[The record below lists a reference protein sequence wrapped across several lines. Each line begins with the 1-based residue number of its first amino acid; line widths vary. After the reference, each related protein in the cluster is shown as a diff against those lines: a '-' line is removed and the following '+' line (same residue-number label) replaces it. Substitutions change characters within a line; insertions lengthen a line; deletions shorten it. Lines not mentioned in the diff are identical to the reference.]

1 MAPENGRASQHL
13 DFLRRAAGQA
23 RRYGLFGLLRAAEA
37 RAVDMPRIG
46 DARLPSQNVVDLAQ
60 VPFLSFPGSTL
71 EGVTIKG
78 GRARVEGYWLGLT
91 GPMGP
96 LPLHMTE
103 FAHYERRYAKGQP
116 FGRFLDVLAGR
127 MLQFFYRAWAEA
139 NPAANAD
146 RPLDDRFASRL
157 AALTGATDGVPED
170 AAFPARARLYY
181 AGLYASR
188 RSAAAIEDAVADL
201 VGSPVEL
208 IEYQPRWRDI
218 EPADQTRLGGRFNRL
233 GDDAVCGRRTSTVS
247 DAYRIAVHV
256 DTFRDYEDL
265 MPGGPRF
272 AVVAEALD
280 SFAPSHLEWDL
291 QVEVSEA
298 AMRPTALDGRA
309 RLGWTSWMNPP
320 PGCGPRAET
329 RLGPSARRIARA
341 ATRSPGARRG
351 VA

>member
-1 MAPENGRASQHL
+1 MAAENGRTSQHL
-13 DFLRRAAGQA
+13 DFLRRAAGNA

-37 RAVDMPRIG
+37 RAPDLPRIG
-46 DARLPSQNVVDLAQ
+46 DSRLPSQNLVDLAQ
-60 VPFLSFPGSTL
+60 IPALSFPGSTL
-71 EGVTIKG
+71 ESISVKA
-78 GRARVEGYWLGLT
+78 GRAKVEGYWFGLT

-96 LPLHMTE
+96 LPLHMSE
-103 FAHYERRYAKGQP
+103 FAHFERRFSKSHP

-127 MLQFFYRAWAEA
+127 MLQFFYRAWAES

-146 RPLDDRFASRL
+146 RPGDDRFAGYLS
-157 AALTGATDGVPED
+157 ALTGATEGVREK

-188 RSAAAIEDAVADL
+188 RSAAGIEDAVADL
-201 VGSPVEL
+201 VGAPVRL
-208 IEYQPRWRDI
+208 IEYRPLWRDI
-218 EPADQTRLGGRFNRL
+218 EPSDQTRLGGAYNQL
-233 GDDAVCGRRTSTVS
+233 GGDAVCGRRTNTVS
-247 DAYRIAVHV
+247 DAFRIAVSV

-291 QVEVSEA
+291 EVKVSEA

-309 RLGWTSWMNPP
+309 RLGWTSWMNPRA
-320 PGCGPRAET
+320 GCGPRAET
-329 RLGPSARRIARA
+329 RLGPSARRVARTA
-341 ATRSPGARRG
+341 ARRG
-351 VA
+351 AA

>member
-1 MAPENGRASQHL
+1 MAPENGRTSQHL
-13 DFLRRAAGQA
+13 DFLRRAAEQA
-23 RRYGLFGLLRAAEA
+23 RRFGLFGLLRAAEA
-37 RAVDMPRIG
+37 RAADLPRIG
-46 DARLPSQNVVDLAQ
+46 DARLPAQNLVDLAQ
-60 VPFLSFPGSTL
+60 TPALGFPGSTL
-71 EGVTIKG
+71 DSITVNG
-78 GRARVEGYWLGLT
+78 GRARVQGYWLGLT

-103 FAHYERRYAKGQP
+103 FAHYERRYAKKHP

-127 MLQFFYRAWAEA
+127 MLQFFYRAWAES

-146 RPLDDRFASRL
+146 RPRDDRFASYL
-157 AALTGATDGVPED
+157 AALTGAADGVRED

-188 RSAAAIEDAVADL
+188 RSAAGIEDAVADL
-201 VGSPVEL
+201 VGSPVRL

-218 EPADQTRLGGRFNRL
+218 EPADQTRLGGAFSQL
-233 GDDAVCGRRTSTVS
+233 GGDAVCGRRVSTVS

-256 DTFRDYEDL
+256 DTYRAYEDL

-291 QVEVSEA
+291 EVEVSEA
-298 AMRPTALDGRA
+298 AMRPTTLDGRA

-320 PGCGPRAET
+320 LGCGPRAET
-329 RLGPSARRIARA
+329 RLGPSARRIARN
-341 ATRSPGARRG
+341 ATKSTTVRRG
-351 VA
+351 AA